1 MAMGSNPIGPTEVD
15 RALLVELVD
24 TAVSSAAASRY
35 AGSSPAERRKK
46 TGKMVQL
53 RTRRKVVDNSGVRE
67 VRCIQVKRGKR
78 SEGTVGHRVVAS
90 VTKVRPG
97 STWKRGDLVNGR
109 RVMVKK
115 ERGRRG
121 GRWVRQEANARVL
134 LNKKGEPLG
143 TRVTGVVPM
152 ELRRSGYGKIVSMS
166 EYIV

>member
-1 MAMGSNPIGPTEVD
+1 
-15 RALLVELVD
+15 
-24 TAVSSAAASRY
+24 
-35 AGSSPAERRKK
+35 
-46 TGKMVQL
+46 MVQL

-67 VRCIQVKRGKR
+67 VRCIQVKRAKA
-78 SEGTVGHRVVAS
+78 SEGTVGHLVVAS

-97 STWKRGDLVNGR
+97 STWKRGDLVNGL

-115 ERGRRG
+115 ERRRRG
-121 GRWVRQEANARVL
+121 GRWVRQEGNGRVL

-152 ELRRSGYGKIVSMS
+152 ELRRRGYGKLVSMS